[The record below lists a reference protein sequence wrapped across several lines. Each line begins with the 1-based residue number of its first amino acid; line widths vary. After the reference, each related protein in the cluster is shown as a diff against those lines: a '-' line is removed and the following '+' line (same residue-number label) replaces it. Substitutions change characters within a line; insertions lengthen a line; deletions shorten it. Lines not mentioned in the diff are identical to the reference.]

1 MLLLDVGKLR
11 TPSAI
16 LNKTDLLTRE
26 EFEVVKQHVNLGVK
40 MLKSTLGIN
49 RSIISM
55 VETHHERYDGSG
67 YPNGLSG
74 QQIPLYGVI
83 AGIIDTYTS
92 MIRSRPH
99 RPAISPHKVLQALY
113 NWRNKFF
120 QDEIV
125 QQFLQ
130 CVGVYP
136 TGSLV
141 EMSTGEVG
149 IVIAQNLHDRLE
161 PTICMLLDENK
172 GSWASNKNRTD
183 ANGRRRR
190 IAHALEDGAYGIS
203 AVERQEILAKK
214 NI

>member
-1 MLLLDVGKLR
+1 M
-11 TPSAI
+11 
-16 LNKTDLLTRE
+16 
-26 EFEVVKQHVNLGVK
+26 VKQHVNQGVK

-49 RSIISM
+49 RSIIGM

-67 YPNGLSG
+67 YQNGLSG
-74 QQIPLYGVI
+74 DQIPLYGVI

-120 QDEIV
+120 QEEIV
-125 QQFLQ
+125 EQFLQ

-149 IVIAQNLHDRLE
+149 IVVAQNLHDRLE

-172 GSWASNKNRTD
+172 EPWTSNPIIDLSKNRTD
-183 ANGRRRR
+183 ANGRRRK
-190 IAHALEDGAYGIS
+190 IAHALEDGAFGIS
-203 AVERQEILAKK
+203 TDETQKILAKK